1 MDIVVTK
8 TELTNALARV
18 QGIVERKNTVP
29 ILSCVLLEARG
40 SELSLSATDLE
51 IFLRSRHQVQ
61 IAKEGAVTAP
71 AKKLFEIVREFPEG
85 DVRLVSG
92 DKGWLRIEMGRA
104 RFKVMSLPNDDFPA
118 LPEGAEGEK
127 IEIAP
132 TLLVE
137 AVEKTGFAMSHDQTR
152 QALNGILLEIEPV
165 GGDEADLRLVATD
178 GHRLAFVQR
187 RCRAAVAGPRGM
199 IVPRKAITELRKLIG
214 DEGTSAAVEI
224 SLQENR
230 LFMRIGPALLVTR
243 LVDGQFPDY
252 RQVIPTGG
260 TRVAIVDREAFYW
273 AVRRVATVTAD
284 RVSLVRFGF
293 FADRVAVT
301 AVNPELGEASED
313 IAADCT
319 GGDIE
324 LGMNARYVMDVF
336 SAIKQQEKVVIE
348 MNEVLSPVLVR
359 PLGDEGYRCVV
370 MPMRL

>member
-8 TELTNALARV
+8 AELAGALARV

-29 ILSCVLLEARG
+29 ILSSVLLEARG
-40 SELSLSATDLE
+40 AELSISATDLE
-51 IFLRSRHQVQ
+51 IFQRSSHPAHV
-61 IAKEGAVTAP
+61 AKEGTVTAP

-85 DVRLVSG
+85 DVRLIAG
-92 DKGWLRIEMGRA
+92 DKGWVRIEMGRA
-104 RFKVMSLPNDDFPA
+104 RFKVMSLPKDDFPA
-118 LPEGAEGEK
+118 LPEVGEGERV
-127 IEIAP
+127 EIAP
-132 TLLVE
+132 ALLVE
-137 AVEKTGFAMSHDQTR
+137 AIEKTGFAMSHDQTR
-152 QALNGILLEIEPV
+152 QALNGILLEIEPA

-178 GHRLAFVQR
+178 GHRLAFIQR
-187 RCRAAVAGPRGM
+187 RCRAAVAGARGM
-199 IVPRKAITELRKLIG
+199 IVPRKAITEMRKLLG
-214 DEGTSAAVEI
+214 DEAAGAAVEI

-230 LFMRIGPALLVTR
+230 LFIRIGPALLVTR

-260 TRVAIVDREAFYW
+260 SRVALVEREPFYR
-273 AVRRVATVTAD
+273 AVRRVSTVTAD

-293 FADRVAVT
+293 AADRVAVT

-313 IAADCT
+313 VTAECT

-336 SAIKQQEKVVIE
+336 SVIEQEKVVIE
-348 MNEVLSPVLVR
+348 MNDILSPVLVR

>member
-8 TELTNALARV
+8 AELAGALARV

-40 SELSLSATDLE
+40 TELSISATDLE
-51 IFLRSRHQVQ
+51 IFLRSRHPAQV
-61 IAKEGAVTAP
+61 AKEGSVTAP

-85 DVRLVSG
+85 DVRLVAG
-92 DKGWLRIEMGRA
+92 DKGWVRIEMGRA
-104 RFKVMSLPNDDFPA
+104 RFKVMSLPKDDFPA
-118 LPEGAEGEK
+118 LPELSEGER
-127 IEIAP
+127 IEVPAA
-132 TLLVE
+132 LLIE
-137 AVEKTGFAMSHDQTR
+137 AIEKTEFAMSHDQTR
-152 QALNGILLEIEPV
+152 QALNGILLEIEPA

-178 GHRLAFVQR
+178 GHRLAFIQR

-199 IVPRKAITELRKLIG
+199 IVPRKAITEMRKLLG
-214 DEGTSAAVEI
+214 DEAGGGSVEI

-230 LFMRIGPALLVTR
+230 LFTRIGPALLVTR

-260 TRVAIVDREAFYW
+260 ARAAVVEREPFYR
-273 AVRRVATVTAD
+273 AARRVSTVAAD

-293 FADRVAVT
+293 SADRVAVT
-301 AVNPELGEASED
+301 AVNPELGEATED
-313 IAADCT
+313 VSAEFT

-336 SAIKQQEKVVIE
+336 SVVDQEKVVIE
-348 MNEVLSPVLVR
+348 MNEVLSPVLLR

>member
-8 TELTNALARV
+8 AELAGALARV

-40 SELSLSATDLE
+40 SELSISATDLE
-51 IFLRSRHQVQ
+51 IFLRSRHQAQV
-61 IAKEGAVTAP
+61 AKEGAVTAP
-71 AKKLFEIVREFPEG
+71 AKKLFEIIREFPEG
-85 DVRLVSG
+85 DVRLVAG
-92 DKGWLRIEMGRA
+92 DKGWVKIEMGRA

-118 LPEGAEGEK
+118 LPEAAEGER

-132 TLLVE
+132 ALFVE
-137 AVEKTGFAMSHDQTR
+137 AVEKTSFAMSHDQTR
-152 QALNGILLEIEPV
+152 QALNGILLEIEPA

-178 GHRLAFVQR
+178 GHRLAFIQR
-187 RCRAAVAGPRGM
+187 RCRAAIAGARGM
-199 IVPRKAITELRKLIG
+199 IVPRKAITEMRKLLG
-214 DEGTSAAVEI
+214 DEAAGAAVEI

-230 LFMRIGPALLVTR
+230 LFTRIGPALLVTR

-252 RQVIPTGG
+252 RQVIPSGG
-260 TRVAIVDREAFYW
+260 TRVAVVEREAFYR
-273 AVRRVATVTAD
+273 AVRRVSTVTAD

-293 FADRVAVT
+293 SADRIAVT
-301 AVNPELGEASED
+301 AINPELGEASED
-313 IAADCT
+313 VTAECT

-336 SAIKQQEKVVIE
+336 SVIEQEKVVIE
-348 MNEVLSPVLVR
+348 MNEVLSPVLLR

>member
-1 MDIVVTK
+1 MDIKVTK
-8 TELTNALARV
+8 AELVGALGRV

-40 SELSLSATDLE
+40 AELSISATDLE
-51 IFLRSRHQVQ
+51 IFLRSRHPAQ
-61 IAKEGAVTAP
+61 ITKEGVVTAP
-71 AKKLFEIVREFPEG
+71 AKKLFEIVRELPEG
-85 DVRLVSG
+85 EVRLTAG
-92 DKGWLRIEMGRA
+92 DKGWVRIEMGRA
-104 RFKVMSLPNDDFPA
+104 RFKVMSLPNDDFPP
-118 LPEGAEGEK
+118 LPEGADGEK
-127 IEIAP
+127 IQIAP
-132 TLLVE
+132 QLLVE

-152 QALNGILLEIEPV
+152 QALNGVLLEIEPT
-165 GGDEADLRLVATD
+165 GGDEADLKLVATD
-178 GHRLAFVQR
+178 GHRLAYFQR
-187 RCRAAVAGPRGM
+187 RCRASVAGPRGM

-214 DEGTSAAVEI
+214 DEAGSEAVEI

-230 LFMRIGPALLVTR
+230 LFLRVGPALLVTR

-252 RQVIPTGG
+252 RQVIPAGG
-260 TRVAIVDREAFYW
+260 SRIAIVEREAFYR
-273 AVRRVATVTAD
+273 AVRRVSTVTAD

-293 FADRVAVT
+293 SADRVAVT

-313 IAADCT
+313 ITAECT

-324 LGMNARYVMDVF
+324 LGMNSRYVLDVF
-336 SAIKQQEKVVIE
+336 AAIEQEKVVIE

>member
-8 TELTNALARV
+8 AELVGALARV

-40 SELSLSATDLE
+40 SELALSATDLE
-51 IFLRSRHQVQ
+51 IFLRSRHRAQVS
-61 IAKEGAVTAP
+61 KEGVVTAP
-71 AKKLFEIVREFPEG
+71 AKKLFEIVRELPEG
-85 DVRLVSG
+85 DVRLVAG
-92 DKGWLRIEMGRA
+92 DKGWVRIEMGRA
-104 RFKVMSLPNDDFPA
+104 RFKVMSLPNEDFPA
-118 LPEGAEGEK
+118 LPEGADGEK

-132 TLLVE
+132 QMLIE
-137 AVEKTGFAMSHDQTR
+137 AIEKTGFAMSHDQTR
-152 QALNGILLEIEPV
+152 QALNGILLEIEPA
-165 GGDEADLRLVATD
+165 GGEEAELRLISTD
-178 GHRLAFVQR
+178 GHRLAYIQR
-187 RCRAAVAGPRGM
+187 RCQAAVGGPRGM
-199 IVPRKAITELRKLIG
+199 IVPRKAITELRKLLG
-214 DEGTSAAVEI
+214 DEAAGAAAEI
-224 SLQENR
+224 SLHENR
-230 LFMRIGPALLVTR
+230 LFMRVGPALLVTR

-252 RQVIPTGG
+252 RQVIPAGG
-260 TRVAIVDREAFYW
+260 TRVAVVDREAFYR

-301 AVNPELGEASED
+301 AVNPEIGEASED
-313 IAADCT
+313 IAAECT

-336 SAIKQQEKVVIE
+336 SVIEQEKVVIE

>member
-8 TELTNALARV
+8 AELAGALGRV

-29 ILSCVLLEARG
+29 ILSCVLFEARG
-40 SELSLSATDLE
+40 SELSISATDLE
-51 IFLRSRHQVQ
+51 IYLRSRHPAQV
-61 IAKEGAVTAP
+61 AKEGAVTAP
-71 AKKLFEIVREFPEG
+71 AKKLFEIVRELPEG
-85 DVRLVSG
+85 EVRLVSG
-92 DKGWLRIEMGRA
+92 DKGWVKIEMGRA

-118 LPEGAEGEK
+118 LPEAVDGEK

-132 TLLVE
+132 SVLVE
-137 AVEKTGFAMSHDQTR
+137 AVEKTNFAMSHDQTR
-152 QALNGILLEIEPV
+152 QALNGVLLEIEPA

-178 GHRLAFVQR
+178 GHRLAFIQR

-214 DEGTSAAVEI
+214 EEAAGAPVEI
-224 SLQENR
+224 ALQENR
-230 LFMRIGPALLVTR
+230 LFLRVGPALLVTR

-260 TRVAIVDREAFYW
+260 TKIAIVEREAFYR
-273 AVRRVATVTAD
+273 AVRRVSTVTAD

-293 FADRVAVT
+293 TADRAAVT

-313 IAADCT
+313 IAAECT

-336 SAIKQQEKVVIE
+336 SVIEQEKVVIE

>member
-8 TELTNALARV
+8 AELTNALARV

-29 ILSCVLLEARG
+29 ILSCVLLEAHG
-40 SELSLSATDLE
+40 AEVSISATDLE
-51 IFLRSRHQVQ
+51 IFLRSRHQAQV
-61 IAKEGAVTAP
+61 AKEGAVTAP
-71 AKKLFEIVREFPEG
+71 AKKLFEIVREFPDG
-85 DVRLVSG
+85 DVRLVAG

-118 LPEGAEGEK
+118 LPEGTEGEK

-132 TLLVE
+132 ALLVE
-137 AVEKTGFAMSHDQTR
+137 AIEKTGFAMSHDQTR
-152 QALNGILLEIEPV
+152 QALNGILLEVDPA
-165 GGDEADLRLVATD
+165 GGDEADLRLIATD
-178 GHRLAFVQR
+178 GHRLAFIQR
-187 RCRAAVAGPRGM
+187 RCRASIAGSRGM
-199 IVPRKAITELRKLIG
+199 IVPRKAITEVRKLLG
-214 DEGTSAAVEI
+214 DEASAAAVEI

-230 LFMRIGPALLVTR
+230 LFVRVGLTLMVTR

-260 TRVAIVDREAFYW
+260 PRAAVVEKEPFYR

-284 RVSLVRFGF
+284 RVSLVRFSF
-293 FADRVAVT
+293 LPDRVAVT

-313 IAADCT
+313 VAAECT

-336 SAIKQQEKVVIE
+336 SVIEQEKVVIE
-348 MNEVLSPVLVR
+348 MNEALSPALIR
-359 PLGDEGYRCVV
+359 PLGDDGYRCVV